1 MLCNERTSCNN
12 FFEVLVEVPSSGSS
26 SSSTGVGWTKKIRS
40 QNKNKVPA
48 GKHQFER
55 ANKWD
60 RTVKNQTLSSTS

>member
-55 ANKWD
+55 PING
-60 RTVKNQTLSSTS
+60 TEL